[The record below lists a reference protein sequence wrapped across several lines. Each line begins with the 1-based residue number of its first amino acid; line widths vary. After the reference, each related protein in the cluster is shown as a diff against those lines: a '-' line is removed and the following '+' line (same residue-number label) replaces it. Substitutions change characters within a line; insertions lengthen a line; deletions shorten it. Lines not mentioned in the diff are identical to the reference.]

1 MAHSWRNLLCAVI
14 KARPREK
21 RGALERA
28 FAIALMAR
36 PWRTVTLVGEA
47 IGYGGARLKIE
58 INPRGTS
65 AVNTG
70 ATTLAP
76 AACGA
81 RTRLGPC
88 QNLPEVGRTRCRL
101 HGGAAG
107 SGAPKGARNG
117 RYVDGDHTK
126 AAKAERQLLRQ
137 ILSGDADMNTETA
150 TATPNATPARPRPIT
165 VEVYQGD
172 QAGDFRVRPPANSSE
187 EVWRQRIGHALGT
200 LSTHFI
206 EASLHRLLAACRLP
220 GHCIPTSTGISAA
233 IALIESLHPENEIQA
248 ALAVH
253 IACLDAAGSNML
265 ARLAWGG
272 TESRTKVTS
281 NAIAK
286 LEHAFTR
293 AIDTYRKFKN
303 GNQQTIRI
311 ERMEL
316 QPGAQAV
323 IGQVVR

>member
-1 MAHSWRNLLCAVI
+1 
-14 KARPREK
+14 
-21 RGALERA
+21 
-28 FAIALMAR
+28 
-36 PWRTVTLVGEA
+36 
-47 IGYGGARLKIE
+47 LKTE
-58 INPRGTS
+58 INPLGSS

-70 ATTLAP
+70 ATTLAS

-88 QNLPEVGRTRCRL
+88 QTVPEIGRTRCRL

-107 SGAPKGARNG
+107 SGAPAGKRNG
-117 RYVDGDHTK
+117 RYVDGDYTK
-126 AAKAERQLLRQ
+126 AAKAERRLLRQ
-137 ILSGDADMNTETA
+137 ILSGDTSMRIET
-150 TATPNATPARPRPIT
+150 TTVTPNAPARLKPIT
-165 VEVYQGD
+165 VEVHQGG
-172 QAGDFRVRPPANSSE
+172 QAGDFRVRPPADSSE
-187 EVWRQRIGHALGT
+187 EVWRQRLGHTLGT

-233 IALIESLHPENEIQA
+233 ISLIESLHPENEIQA

-253 IACLDAAGSNML
+253 IACLDAACSNML
-265 ARLAWGG
+265 ARLASGW

-281 NAIAK
+281 NAVAK
-286 LEHAFTR
+286 LGHAFTR
-293 AIDTYRKFKN
+293 AIDTYCKLKN
-303 GNQQTIRI
+303 GNQQIIRI

-323 IGQVVR
+323 IGQVMR